1 MRSPL
6 GPFRLFPN
14 KLFQALHKD
23 AFRWFVCAT
32 LVGLFA
38 WSVALCYIPGKG
50 FTYFIGFGE
59 KGSERYLPE
68 VRAVGHYEFKD
79 SDGYDGKVYAQI
91 ALRPNLG
98 DPVLRHSVG
107 GLAYRARR
115 ILFSWI
121 PWGLGAGKPASVL
134 EIYAFQN
141 VAYWLALA
149 LILFHW
155 LPPVSWNNV
164 VRWTAVLFSF
174 GMVFGVR
181 SALPDVPSLLLIAIA
196 FWLLETR
203 RPWLGSIVLGVSG
216 LARETNILGAV
227 GLDLP
232 EGLRCK
238 AWSTWALKAAIVVAP
253 LGCWTVIMALWIG
266 HGDDVGAG
274 NFSLPFVAFV
284 RTAARDLMALKG
296 QQWAPWSGVDYS
308 LLVKF
313 GLLVQ
318 FLFFALRIR
327 WVDRWWRL
335 GASYAALMAFL
346 GVSVWEGYP
355 AAASRVLLPMT
366 LAFNLI
372 VPRSRKWFLILLLG
386 DIGIAGSA
394 DLAEPPGPDSFMI
407 EGQGVL
413 GIGPKARGSIEAD
426 FLPNGWWEAEHSR
439 FDYWR
444 WSKGDAT
451 VVIHNSTASA
461 ITADVNFR
469 IKSADA
475 RTVTVKLNGR
485 VVWRSA
491 FAFLATKEVTLRDI
505 RLSVGD
511 TVLVFD
517 TDRPAGSIRPTDNR
531 LLAFSIWDPKIF
543 LRKGP

>member
-6 GPFRLFPN
+6 GPFRLFPS
-14 KLFQALHKD
+14 KLFQALPRD
-23 AFRWFVCAT
+23 AFRWLICAT

-59 KGSERYLPE
+59 RGSERYLPE

-79 SDGYDGKVYAQI
+79 SEGYDGKVYAQI

-121 PWGLGAGKPASVL
+121 PWVIGAGKPASVL
-134 EIYAFQN
+134 GIYAFQD
-141 VAYWLALA
+141 VAYWLVLA

-164 VRWTAVLFSF
+164 LRWTAVLFSF
-174 GMVFGVR
+174 GLVFGVR

-203 RPWLGSIVLGVSG
+203 RPWLGSIVLGISG

-232 EGLRCK
+232 ERPGGK
-238 AWSTWALKAAIVVAP
+238 AWSTWALKAVVVAAP
-253 LGCWTVIMALWIG
+253 LGCWTVTMALWIG

-274 NFSLPFVAFV
+274 NFSLPFVAFI
-284 RTAARDLMALKG
+284 RTAARDFMALKG
-296 QQWAPWSGVDYS
+296 QLRAPWSGADYG
-308 LLVKF
+308 LLVKL

-318 FLFFALRIR
+318 FFFFALRIR
-327 WVDRWWRL
+327 WLDRWWRL
-335 GASYAALMAFL
+335 GASYAALMACL
-346 GVSVWEGYP
+346 GASVWEGYP

-366 LAFNLI
+366 LAFNLT
-372 VPRSRKWFLILLLG
+372 VPKSRKWFLVLLLG
-386 DIGIAGSA
+386 NIAIAGSA
-394 DLAEPPGPDSFMI
+394 DLAEPPGLDTFVI
-407 EGQGVL
+407 EGPGVL
-413 GIGPKARGSIEAD
+413 GIYPKTTGAIEAD
-426 FLPNGWWEAEHSR
+426 YLPNGWWEAEHSR

-461 ITADVNFR
+461 IAADVTFR

-475 RTVTVKLNGR
+475 RTVTVKLDGR

-491 FAFLATKEVTLRDI
+491 FAYLAFKEVALHNIHLR
-505 RLSVGD
+505 VGD
-511 TVLVFD
+511 TLLAFD
-517 TDRPAGSIRPTDNR
+517 TDRPAKTISPRDNR
-531 LLAFSIWDPKIF
+531 PLAFSIWDPKI
-543 LRKGP
+543 LLGKSP